1 MEDWRY
7 LGLVCSAVG
16 LCLQRYRPVHAPYMV
31 EMNIDEA
38 VEKLE
43 RMQGEML
50 EINVMLKPM
59 ARRDVGRRD
68 EPAWNAH
75 SRSGHLYCALGELR
89 REIGKAVKEITS

>member
-1 MEDWRY
+1 
-7 LGLVCSAVG
+7 
-16 LCLQRYRPVHAPYMV
+16 MV
-31 EMNIDEA
+31 EMNTDEA

-50 EINVMLKPM
+50 EINTMLKPM

-75 SRSGHLYCALGELR
+75 SMSGGLYCSLGALR
-89 REIGKAVKEITS
+89 REINKAVKEITT